1 MIKCCWLRKKVWLGG
16 FKKQR
21 REGRGRG
28 EEERGEAKLVG
39 LREIKA
45 KRWERRWGARKKG
58 R

>member
-1 MIKCCWLRKKVWLGG
+1 MGG